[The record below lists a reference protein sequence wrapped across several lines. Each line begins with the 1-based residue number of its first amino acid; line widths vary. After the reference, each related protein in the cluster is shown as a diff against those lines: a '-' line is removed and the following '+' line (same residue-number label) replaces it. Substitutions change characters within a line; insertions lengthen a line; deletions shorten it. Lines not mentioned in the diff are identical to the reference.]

1 MRGYEFAHTK
11 DRTDTATAKDTL
23 SVPLDES
30 LKNDKLLDSV
40 MSLFRG
46 RENEDVRLEIFR
58 TAIGQSTSRASNVR
72 NGEAFKDFLKA
83 DLPRVVKATVEGGHK
98 GLLEELVGTLDIPP
112 EVFRQHEGSEIRI
125 I

>member
-1 MRGYEFAHTK
+1 
-11 DRTDTATAKDTL
+11 
-23 SVPLDES
+23 
-30 LKNDKLLDSV
+30 

-112 EVFRQHEGSEIRI
+112 EVFRQHEGNEIRI
-125 I
+125 QRSAKVFFLGCVTRLWAQGASHAT